1 MTQRAGGV
9 RLRDAGRSAHRGD
22 PGDFYP
28 DGLPCLPHLILQPLG
43 CVKDLGQVLGLITLR
58 RSPQL
63 GSR

>member
-1 MTQRAGGV
+1 VGDEDGRVPVAAFVAG
-9 RLRDAGRSAHRGD
+9 LREELKEAQETRV
-22 PGDFYP
+22 
-28 DGLPCLPHLILQPLG
+28 G